1 MSIIENLHERW
12 ACSQRKLMTTQR
24 GQLLMKTLL
33 SVLFGL
39 FLLAGCVIVNDCM
52 AQDPVKWSAPM
63 NDYPTQWS
71 PTNAPPSYYNPYGYN
86 YPYAAYGYGYQGN
99 QYQGGYQGGHYG
111 GQVGNP
117 YYGYY
122 GQ

>member
-1 MSIIENLHERW
+1 
-12 ACSQRKLMTTQR
+12 
-24 GQLLMKTLL
+24 MKIFWLIVATLVFL
-33 SVLFGL
+33 SGNIMVG
-39 FLLAGCVIVNDCM
+39 DCI

-63 NDYPTQWS
+63 NEYPSPWS

-86 YPYAAYGYGYQGN
+86 YPYAAYGYGYYGN
-99 QYQGGYQGGHYG
+99 QYQGGYGANQYG
-111 GQVGNP
+111 GYTGNP